1 MIDRSNSAN
10 TSSGNGVRVFIRDRL
25 VIHLRAIRGAQN
37 ASMNLNT
44 LGLTAGNTHSFDLF
58 VAERHTTTNSN
69 LRRRSN

>member
-1 MIDRSNSAN
+1 M
-10 TSSGNGVRVFIRDRL
+10 
-25 VIHLRAIRGAQN
+25 H
-37 ASMNLNT
+37 LNT